1 MKELPSRPQVNTSL
15 VCSHYN
21 GRTYKLWK
29 AMDLNGAATHNQC
42 QTPMSDSKQSMSLRN
57 SFSQRKIEHILH
69 SSHITSSIIDKEI
82 KHFLDFREADLLAY
96 IIILILLINIFIF
109 IGLLQIVPERLWSI
123 CVLTAKLNFHHFS
136 IWKGFWY

>member
-1 MKELPSRPQVNTSL
+1 
-15 VCSHYN
+15 
-21 GRTYKLWK
+21 
-29 AMDLNGAATHNQC
+29 MDLNGAATHNQC

-109 IGLLQIVPERLWSI
+109 IGLLQIVPERL
-123 CVLTAKLNFHHFS
+123 
-136 IWKGFWY
+136 